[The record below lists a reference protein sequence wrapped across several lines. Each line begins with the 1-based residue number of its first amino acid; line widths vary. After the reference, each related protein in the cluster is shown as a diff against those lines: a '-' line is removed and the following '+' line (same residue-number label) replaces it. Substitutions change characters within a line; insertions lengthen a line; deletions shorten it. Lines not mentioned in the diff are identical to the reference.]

1 MPDRPALLFDLG
13 GVLIDW
19 NPRHLYRQ
27 VYGDAE
33 TEFFL
38 RNVCTPEWNLA
49 LDGGRS
55 FAEAIREKQASW
67 PDYREAIEWWWSRW
81 EEMLNGP
88 VPGAVDLLTELKD
101 LGQPLYA
108 LTNWSAETF
117 PMARKHYPFLDWF
130 QEIVVS
136 GREGLVKPDPA
147 IYKVAAER
155 CGIPMAGTVFIDDA
169 TANVNAAKELGFDA
183 IRFTGTGALRR
194 ELVARGYLPR
204 RLEPVPAW
212 S

>member
-1 MPDRPALLFDLG
+1 VPDRPALLFDLG

-38 RNVCTPEWNLA
+38 KNVCTPEWNLA
-49 LDGGRS
+49 LDGGRPFS
-55 FAEAIREKQASW
+55 EAIREKQASW
-67 PDYREAIEWWWSRW
+67 PEYRDAIDWWWSRW
-81 EEMLNGP
+81 EEMLNGAI
-88 VPGAVDLLTELKD
+88 PGTVELLAELKA
-101 LGQPLYA
+101 LGHPLYA

-117 PMARKHYPFLDWF
+117 PMARKHYAFLDWF
-130 QEIVVS
+130 REIVVS

-147 IYKVAAER
+147 IYRLAAER
-155 CGIPMAGTVFIDDA
+155 CGIPMAGTVFIDDGL
-169 TANVNAAKELGFDA
+169 ANVNAAKALGFDA
-183 IRFTGTGALRR
+183 IRFTGAVALRR
-194 ELVARGYLPR
+194 ELAGRGYLPGR
-204 RLEPVPAW
+204 MEPPPGW

>member
-1 MPDRPALLFDLG
+1 MPHRPALLFDLG

-38 RNVCTPEWNLA
+38 KNVCTPEWNLA
-49 LDGGRS
+49 LDGGRP
-55 FAEAIREKQASW
+55 FAEAIKEKQASW
-67 PDYREAIEWWWSRW
+67 PEYRDAIDWWWSRW
-81 EEMLNGP
+81 EEMLNGTI
-88 VPGAVDLLTELKD
+88 PGTVDLLAELKA
-101 LGQPLYA
+101 LGHPLYA

-117 PMARKHYPFLDWF
+117 PMARKHYAFLDWF

-136 GREGLVKPDPA
+136 GREGMTKPDPA
-147 IYKVAAER
+147 IYRLTAER
-155 CGIPMAGTVFIDDA
+155 CGIPMAGTVFIDDGL
-169 TANVNAAKELGFDA
+169 ANVNAAKALGFDA
-183 IRFTGTGALRR
+183 IRFTGAVALRR
-194 ELVARGYLPR
+194 ELVGRGFLPGR
-204 RLEPVPAW
+204 MEPPPGR